1 VSKTEKNGLKDK
13 NHMTIFFSRYEK
25 AFDKIQYLL
34 VIKAQKR
41 LGIEGTYLNIKTM
54 YGKPGARIILNGTVQ
69 IRKNTYVSAF
79 IYFYSIHSA
88 SDLS

>member
-1 VSKTEKNGLKDK
+1 MSKTEKNGLKDK

-41 LGIEGTYLNIKTM
+41 LGIEGTY
-54 YGKPGARIILNGTVQ
+54 
-69 IRKNTYVSAF
+69 VSAF